1 MRTTSIWAWTAHG
14 HHKKSIN
21 LKGIF
26 ISEPNTFFG
35 PISHGCSQLNASI
48 LNQRMADDQRRLL
61 EQLMG
66 KEALDSFQVRRKEI
80 EMTNPRVCKAFLVG
94 TCPHD
99 LFNGTKLNIG
109 KCPLLHVEKHKLE
122 YEFRTKKKNETFPNF
137 EHEYYKTLQK
147 YVDEIDFTIATA
159 LKRLEHTPEEK
170 AKIAAVTKDL
180 DVLDTKI
187 GLMTSE
193 IRYLAAESELQ
204 KVFEQSARLEDVLKQ
219 RDVLA
224 EQARM
229 IAENVGQSAQQ
240 KLQVCEV
247 CGAYLS
253 RLDSDRRLADHFI
266 GKIHLGYVQMRAAF
280 DELKKRYA

>member
-1 MRTTSIWAWTAHG
+1 
-14 HHKKSIN
+14 
-21 LKGIF
+21 
-26 ISEPNTFFG
+26 
-35 PISHGCSQLNASI
+35 
-48 LNQRMADDQRRLL
+48 
-61 EQLMG
+61 
-66 KEALDSFQVRRKEI
+66 
-80 EMTNPRVCKAFLVG
+80 
-94 TCPHD
+94 
-99 LFNGTKLNIG
+99 
-109 KCPLLHVEKHKLE
+109 
-122 YEFRTKKKNETFPNF
+122 
-137 EHEYYKTLQK
+137 
-147 YVDEIDFTIATA
+147 IDFTIATA

>member
-1 MRTTSIWAWTAHG
+1 
-14 HHKKSIN
+14 
-21 LKGIF
+21 
-26 ISEPNTFFG
+26 
-35 PISHGCSQLNASI
+35 
-48 LNQRMADDQRRLL
+48 MADDQRRLL

-66 KEALDSFQVRRKEI
+66 KEALDSSQVRRKEI
-80 EMTNPRVCKAFLVG
+80 DITSPRVCKAFLVG

-99 LFNGTKLNIG
+99 LFAGTKLNIG
-109 KCPLLHVEKHKLE
+109 KCPSLHLEKHKLE
-122 YEFRTKKKNETFPNF
+122 YEFRTKKKHEKFPHF
-137 EHEYYKTLQK
+137 EHEYYKTLRK
-147 YVDEIDFTIATA
+147 YIDEIDFTIATA
-159 LKRLEHTPEEK
+159 VKRLEHTPEEK

-180 DVLDTKI
+180 DVLDTNI

-193 IRYLAAESELQ
+193 IRYLAAESEIQ
-204 KVFEQSARLEDVLKQ
+204 KVFEQSARLEEVLKQ

-224 EQARM
+224 EQARL
-229 IAENVGQSAQQ
+229 IAENIGQSAQQ

-280 DELKKRYA
+280 DDLRKRYG